1 MRGMITGRG
10 IYLRLGYNNALVT
23 GGAGFIGSHI
33 VDRLMNDGFSV
44 TVVDDMSTGCLEN
57 LAAHIK
63 KDNFSLMRGDV
74 RDFESVK
81 RAVEN
86 VEVVFHEASLSSV
99 QQSLK
104 DPLVVNEINVGG
116 TLKLLR
122 ASLDSGVKRFI
133 YASSASVYG
142 DSRQLPLDE
151 EALPRPTSPYGVS
164 KLAAESY
171 VTVFH
176 KAYGLETV
184 CLRYFN
190 VYGSRQAGGDYAGVI
205 TSFMEK
211 LAKSEP
217 PTIYGDGEQTR
228 DFVHV
233 EDVVDANIA
242 AMKEKN
248 ATGEIF
254 NIATGTSVTVNELF
268 KILRKVTGKNQI
280 QPEYSAPR
288 KSDIRK
294 SFGDI
299 SKANKVLGY
308 EPKVSIEEG
317 LENLAKSWNPR
328 AR

>member
-1 MRGMITGRG
+1 
-10 IYLRLGYNNALVT
+10 LKLEYNNALVT

-33 VDRLMNDGFSV
+33 VDRLMGDGFNV
-44 TVVDDMSTGCLEN
+44 TVIDDMSTGCLEN
-57 LAAHIK
+57 LAAHMK
-63 KDNFSLMRGDV
+63 KDNFSLIRGDV

-81 RAVEN
+81 KVMEN

-104 DPLVVNEINVGG
+104 DALVVNEINVRG
-116 TLKLLR
+116 TLNLLR
-122 ASLDSGVKRFI
+122 ASVDSGVKRFI

-142 DSRQLPLDE
+142 DSRQLPLSE
-151 EALPRPTSPYGVS
+151 EEFPRPTSPYGAS
-164 KLAAESY
+164 KLAAETY
-171 VTVFH
+171 ATVFN

-190 VYGSRQAGGDYAGVI
+190 VYGPRQAGGDYAGVT

-211 LAKSEP
+211 LAKNEP

-228 DFVHV
+228 DFVYV
-233 EDVVDANIA
+233 GDVVAANVA
-242 AMKEKN
+242 AMEEKN

-268 KILRKVTGKNQI
+268 KILRKVTGRNQI

-294 SFGDI
+294 SLGDI
-299 SKANKVLGY
+299 SKASNVLGY
-308 EPKVSIEEG
+308 KPRVSIDDG
-317 LENLAKSWNPR
+317 LERLAESCSPR
-328 AR
+328 SR